1 MPIIPIKTTRNLLLA
16 GALSWPA
23 WSIADTCQP
32 SLIGRHANLKPAEV
46 ATVVTGN
53 AIADERVRAIAQ
65 ARGYRPQVQLA
76 DRADLTFPW
85 SVHRC
90 VVTAWEKLRL
100 EAEAAGYELSIVS
113 GYRSLARQRQIFL
126 SKLFTRG
133 VTPELIAAGEADDEL
148 NAILDFSAPPGY
160 SRHHS
165 GFTIDI
171 QAGHSGLNAFGATEA
186 YRWIAADDFRIARS
200 FGFLPSYPEE
210 MPHQG
215 PLPEP
220 WEFIWVGDTAALGAA
235 TPAANDFLE
244 SARLIMAALL
254 ADDDPAPRTARAIPH
269 DDGGVVDTLPGG

>member
-1 MPIIPIKTTRNLLLA
+1 MLLA
-16 GALSWPA
+16 GLLSWPA
-23 WSIADTCQP
+23 WTVADTCQP
-32 SLIGRHANLKPAEV
+32 SLVGRHANLKPAEV
-46 ATVVTGN
+46 APVVTGN
-53 AIADERVRAIAQ
+53 DIADERVRSIAR
-65 ARGYRPQVQLA
+65 ARGYQPQVQLA

-100 EAEAAGYELSIVS
+100 EAEAAGHELSIVS

-126 SKLFTRG
+126 SKLYARG
-133 VTPELIAAGEADDEL
+133 ITPEGIAAGEADDEL

-171 QAGHSGLNAFGATEA
+171 QSGHSGLNAFGATDA
-186 YRWIAADDFRIARS
+186 YRWLAANDFLIARR

-220 WEFIWVGDTAALGAA
+220 WEFIWVGDTAALEAA
-235 TPAANDFLE
+235 KPAANEFLE
-244 SARLIMAALL
+244 SARRIMAALL
-254 ADDDPAPRTARAIPH
+254 ADDESPRTARAATR
-269 DDGGVVDTLPGG
+269 DSGRAVDALPGG